1 MLNSISM
8 FNLENM
14 QQVDNVQRPSYPRSI
29 KRKHPS
35 KYHHIDEQNQ
45 MSLVDMATAIKVN
58 NVQKNESTNY
68 IKTKEEKLAEA
79 KANLDEAMK
88 KLEAA
93 KKELATRQKQLDT
106 IREKMRN
113 VTDPVKNERYKIAY
127 NMLKTEFECVKA
139 KARAAEGEVL
149 KLQKIIELL
158 EAKQSNGVELA
169 NGDAQSLAKV
179 LKENPKIKMGTAKQV
194 KGA

>member
-14 QQVDNVQRPSYPRSI
+14 QQADNVQRTSYPRSI
-29 KRKHPS
+29 KRKYPPQ
-35 KYHHIDEQNQ
+35 YHHIDGQNQ
-45 MSLVDMATAIKVN
+45 MSLVDMAAAIKVN

-79 KANLDEAMK
+79 KANLDAAMK

-113 VTDPVKNERYKIAY
+113 VTDPVKKERYKVAY
-127 NMLKTEFECVKA
+127 NTLKAEFECAKA

-158 EAKQSNGVELA
+158 EAKQSNGVEQA
-169 NGDAQSLAKV
+169 NNDAQSLAK
-179 LKENPKIKMGTAKQV
+179 LIKEKPATETATAKQV
-194 KGA
+194 KGV